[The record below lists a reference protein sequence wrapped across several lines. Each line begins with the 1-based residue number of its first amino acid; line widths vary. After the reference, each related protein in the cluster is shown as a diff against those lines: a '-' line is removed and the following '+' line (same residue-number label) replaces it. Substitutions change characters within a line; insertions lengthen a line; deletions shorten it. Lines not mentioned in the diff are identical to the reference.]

1 MDAGPGQER
10 GARSK
15 ASGAW
20 AAVVA
25 SGLAGLL
32 ALGFVT
38 AKVGNAYPVSSDDA
52 TGVLEAASILEG
64 NLLLRGWTVS
74 NVSFVTTDLPFYV
87 AGVAIR
93 GLDPSLLREVPSA
106 VYATLVGF
114 AVVLAASGSRAA
126 GTGGG
131 HGGGAPGA
139 AGRGVGRVRHQGIY
153 ACRYFDRTVRGAT
166 RAGRCC
172 RTKGLHGEARTFHS
186 VGRTDPLFG
195 HLHAGHRGGRGPG
208 RLLDRSAATRNV

>member
-1 MDAGPGQER
+1 MHGVAPDER
-10 GARSK
+10 GAWPDRGAISK
-15 ASGAW
+15 GSAAR
-20 AAVVA
+20 AAVVLA
-25 SGLAGLL
+25 GLAGLL

-38 AKVGNAYPVSSDDA
+38 AKVANAYPVSSDDA

-64 NLLLRGWTVS
+64 NPLLRGWTVS

-126 GTGGG
+126 GLAAATVVVLLGLPAGGL
-131 HGGGAPGA
+131 AEF
-139 AGRGVGRVRHQGIY
+139 V
-153 ACRYFDRTVRGAT
+153 
-166 RAGRCC
+166 
-172 RTKGLHGEARTFHS
+172 TKGYTR
-186 VGRTDPLFG
+186 VG
-195 HLHAGHRGGRGPG
+195 
-208 RLLDRSAATRNV
+208 